1 MSEKGKSCETC
12 KKTLETCPGHFGY
25 LKLDLPV
32 FHVGYFKHTLNI
44 LQCICKVITIQIL
57 YK

>member
-44 LQCICKVITIQIL
+44 LQCICKVITI
-57 YK
+57 